1 MTNIMIDEIIKK
13 QLEQYARSLRQ
24 QNIPVQKMFLYGS
37 WARGKQNQWSD
48 IDVAVVSKQFGKD
61 RIDEM
66 VTLRMAALPI
76 NPAISPFPMR
86 LEDLEDRFGTVANA
100 VKKDGREVVV

>member
-1 MTNIMIDEIIKK
+1 
-13 QLEQYARSLRQ
+13 
-24 QNIPVQKMFLYGS
+24 MFLYGS
-37 WARGKQNQWSD
+37 WAKGKQNQWSD

-86 LEDLEDRFGTVANA
+86 EEDLNDRFGVVADA
-100 VKKDGREVVV
+100 VRKDGQELSI

>member
-1 MTNIMIDEIIKK
+1 MIDGMIKN
-13 QLEQYARSLRQ
+13 QLEQYARVLRER
-24 QNIPVQKMFLYGS
+24 NIPVQKMFLYGS
-37 WARGKQNQWSD
+37 WAKGKQNQWSD

-66 VTLRMAALPI
+66 VTLRMAAMSI

-86 LEDLEDRFGTVANA
+86 LEDMDDRFGIVANA
-100 VKKDGREVVV
+100 VRKDGKELIIWNY

>member
-1 MTNIMIDEIIKK
+1 MINISIKN
-13 QLEQYARSLRQ
+13 QLEQYARNLRK

-37 WARGKQNQWSD
+37 WAKGKQNQWSD
-48 IDVAVVSKQFGKD
+48 IDVAVVSKQFGQD

-66 VTLRMAALPI
+66 VTLRMVALPI

-86 LEDLEDRFGTVANA
+86 MEDLDDRFDTVANA
-100 VKKDGREVVV
+100 VRRDGQEVAV